1 MFLLNSLGLGGY
13 LHRFKMLQTFSV
25 GDRFELKACQF
36 SSCCWNVCRTVWN
49 CCWNDRDLEKDID
62 YIMLLLHAL
71 QPVPAEIGWEVG
83 YTPHRSPVCCRANT
97 HRHTDNNSR
106 SCAPTA
112 NLESPVYLTSLS
124 LDSGIKPTHTQGG
137 RENLWANKDLF
148 LSPWRDFHHRTVP
161 DFQGLEIKPIAPGFL
176 SVLSLYVNKIDHFFI
191 LCLRCF
197 LYAVNTKSLNSYWC
211 CTWVQA
217 LQAFSQLHHMC
228 LYTFAA
234 TNGKDVKLD
243 FL

>member
-1 MFLLNSLGLGGY
+1 
-13 LHRFKMLQTFSV
+13 
-25 GDRFELKACQF
+25 
-36 SSCCWNVCRTVWN
+36 
-49 CCWNDRDLEKDID
+49 
-62 YIMLLLHAL
+62 MLLLHAL

-97 HRHTDNNSR
+97 HRHTDNNSH

-148 LSPWRDFHHRTVP
+148 LSPWNDFHHRIVP

-176 SVLSLYVNKIDHFFI
+176 SVLSLYVNKIDHFFYSLLEVFSICSKHKITKFI
-191 LCLRCF
+191 LMLYMSAGFAGIQSAAPYVPVYICCNKWKRCETR
-197 LYAVNTKSLNSYWC
+197 LSINVTITTYLA
-211 CTWVQA
+211 
-217 LQAFSQLHHMC
+217 
-228 LYTFAA
+228 
-234 TNGKDVKLD
+234 
-243 FL
+243 